1 MSIYLKEK
9 NIKKKMINKKIK
21 IETKLANN
29 VFLVVI
35 SL

>member
-9 NIKKKMINKKIK
+9 NIKKKMINEKIK